1 MFLAYNLL
9 ALLLSPIWLTW
20 MLVRSRRRA
29 EAPNWTERTGN
40 YMHVKIPK
48 GKPAIWIH
56 AVSVGEVMA
65 VLPVLRQVRA
75 LMPDHHLV
83 LSVTTSSGH
92 HTAREHAVDL
102 YDDLVYFPIDLARFQ
117 LSAMT
122 RIRPD
127 VVAIMETELWYN
139 FLWAAKAIGAQ
150 TLLIN
155 GRISD
160 RSFRRSSKIAFF
172 YRALLGYLDRTL
184 MQTEEDARR
193 ISALGAKSPEVFG
206 NCKFDQAVDGLDAD
220 PAEWRAELGL
230 PEGLPVV
237 VVGSTRGEDEER
249 FVLDALELM
258 KDQVA
263 IVWAP
268 RHLERADA
276 VAAGM
281 GARLGPT
288 GRRSKGEKGVRLVLD
303 TYGELAKVYSVAD
316 VVIIGGGFGDHGG
329 QNLLQPL
336 AHGKPVVHGPHMQN
350 FRDVADAAGQ
360 RGATVE
366 AVTALELRAA
376 LQDILADSVKARTM
390 GDAGR
395 QFVEDNAG
403 ASRRYALAIQEAAAN
418 IGNTINAPKQVTK
431 PSTPSTSTTKEKM

>member
-1 MFLAYNLL
+1 MFLIYNLL

-40 YMHVKIPK
+40 YLHIKIPK

-127 VVAIMETELWYN
+127 VVVIMETELWYN

-160 RSFRRSSKIAFF
+160 RSFRRSSRVAFF
-172 YRALLGYLDRTL
+172 YRALLGHLDHTL

-193 ISALGAKSPEVFG
+193 ISALGAKAPEVFG

-220 PAEWRAELGL
+220 PAEWRADLGL
-230 PEGLPVV
+230 PEGVPVV
-237 VVGSTRGEDEER
+237 VVGSTRGEDEEK
-249 FVLDALELM
+249 FVLDALEPM
-258 KDQVA
+258 RDDVV

-276 VAAGM
+276 VAVGM
-281 GARLGPT
+281 NARLGPT
-288 GRRSKGEKGVRLVLD
+288 ARRSKREKGTRLVLD

-329 QNLLQPL
+329 QNLLQAL

-350 FRDVADAAGQ
+350 FRDVADAAGRQ
-360 RGATVE
+360 GATVV
-366 AVTALELRAA
+366 AVTPSELRAA
-376 LQDILADSVKARTM
+376 LQDILADPAKAQTT
-390 GDAGR
+390 GEAGR
-395 QFVEDNAG
+395 KFVEDNAG
-403 ASRRYALAIQEAAAN
+403 ASRRYALAIQAAAAKN
-418 IGNTINAPKQVTK
+418 GSNSTNPVQATNPRIPKTN
-431 PSTPSTSTTKEKM
+431 TTKEKM

>member
-1 MFLAYNLL
+1 MFLIYNLL

-20 MLVRSRRRA
+20 MLVRSQRRA
-29 EAPNWTERTGN
+29 EAPNWKERTGN
-40 YMHVKIPK
+40 YMHIQIPK

-75 LMPDHHLV
+75 LMPEHHLV
-83 LSVTTSSGH
+83 LSVTTTSGH

-102 YDDLVYFPIDLARFQ
+102 YDELVYFPIDLARFQ
-117 LSAMT
+117 LAAMT

-127 VVAIMETELWYN
+127 VVAIMETELWFN

-160 RSFRRSSKIAFF
+160 RSFRRSQKVRFF
-172 YRALLGYLDRTL
+172 YRPLLAHLDRVL
-184 MQTEEDARR
+184 MQTGEDARR
-193 ISALGAKSPEVFG
+193 VEALGASSPEVFG

-220 PAEWRAELGL
+220 PAEWRSELGL
-230 PEGLPVV
+230 PVGLPVI
-237 VVGSTRGEDEER
+237 VVGSTRGEDEEK
-249 FVLDALELM
+249 FVLDALEPI
-258 KDQVA
+258 KDDVA

-276 VAAGM
+276 VATGM
-281 GARLGPT
+281 AARLGVT
-288 GRRSKGEKGVRLVLD
+288 GRRSRGDQGQRLVLD

-316 VVIIGGGFGDHGG
+316 VVIIGGGFGDYGG
-329 QNLLQPL
+329 QNLLQAL
-336 AHGKPVVHGPHMQN
+336 AHGKPVVHGPHMHN
-350 FRDVADAAGQ
+350 FRDVAEAAG
-360 RGATVE
+360 RVGATSVVHSPSELRSAVQDVLGHQARAASMGEAGRTFVE
-366 AVTALELRAA
+366 A
-376 LQDILADSVKARTM
+376 
-390 GDAGR
+390 
-395 QFVEDNAG
+395 NAG

-418 IGNTINAPKQVTK
+418 IGKNSKNPVQVTNPRIPNTK
-431 PSTPSTSTTKEKM
+431 TTKEKM